1 MGWLFRILSLKVS
14 SRKMERLSAYKI
26 EGDVYELENI
36 INSDARIFTTLRD
49 IVSVLAKDK
58 TNCIM
63 VGYGESLTDTKWLNP
78 PLYRTVGA
86 RKYIDAT
93 PITKAI
99 KSKIK
104 NKYIVFL
111 VDFIICLVIL
121 YLMSLI
127 ADLVGWELRK

>member
-63 VGYGESLTDTKWLNP
+63 VGYGESLTDAYNDASVEGRICRLVHIFYSDWSYADISKLNEFIGGIGKDIIFGCSMDEK
-78 PLYRTVGA
+78 LERG
-86 RKYIDAT
+86 
-93 PITKAI
+93 I
-99 KSKIK
+99 KM
-104 NKYIVFL
+104 VML
-111 VDFIICLVIL
+111 CQ
-121 YLMSLI
+121 
-127 ADLVGWELRK
+127 